1 MKGRDVV
8 NWIVLNKDY
17 TIPIAALFA
26 GWLLG
31 KVL

>member
-17 TIPIAALFA
+17 TIPLGTFLL
-26 GWLLG
+26 GWVIG